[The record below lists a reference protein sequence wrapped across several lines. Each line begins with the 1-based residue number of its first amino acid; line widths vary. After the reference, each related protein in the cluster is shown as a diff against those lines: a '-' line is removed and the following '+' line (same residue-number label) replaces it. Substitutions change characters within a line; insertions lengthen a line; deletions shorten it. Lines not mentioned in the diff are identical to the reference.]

1 MSGGMNTF
9 RTTLLALLLIATVI
23 FALSLYFPAA
33 TLDRTCPG
41 STDLPASASPIAGMG
56 NPPLGETTTD
66 PGLFYVFGV
75 FALLMGSTGAI
86 GWIANPLII
95 FSAYLL
101 LKNRKPILALK
112 TSLLALTLA
121 ALSLYATNWLV
132 LYGDEGG
139 VCRSSAV
146 AAHLGYWLWL
156 SSIFLVTLGAAIATL
171 SKVRDVA

>member
-1 MSGGMNTF
+1 
-9 RTTLLALLLIATVI
+9 
-23 FALSLYFPAA
+23 
-33 TLDRTCPG
+33 
-41 STDLPASASPIAGMG
+41 
-56 NPPLGETTTD
+56 
-66 PGLFYVFGV
+66 
-75 FALLMGSTGAI
+75 MGSTGAI